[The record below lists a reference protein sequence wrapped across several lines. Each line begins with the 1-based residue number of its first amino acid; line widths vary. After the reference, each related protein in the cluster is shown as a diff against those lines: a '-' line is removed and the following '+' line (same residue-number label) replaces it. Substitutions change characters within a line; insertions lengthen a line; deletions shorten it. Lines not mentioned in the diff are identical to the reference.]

1 MLFSLRHARRSS
13 PLHHIDATRPHPG
26 RPLLPGPF
34 SILSL
39 AVILS
44 LLLAAC
50 GRDVTVIGILEVQ
63 VSDPMEETRT
73 GFLET
78 LLDGGYK
85 AGENARFL
93 RRNADI
99 RDKPLQELA
108 QASYRD
114 DEVALLLALST
125 EALGA
130 ALSAPEDSSVVID
143 TPIVFAMSGDP
154 AAVQAAVAPEKW
166 ARVTGAAALPPEASV
181 IRLVGRLLPEITTLG
196 ILFVSSEPD
205 SIFSKTQA
213 VDAATEA
220 GLGVTAMSVE
230 MTVGVAASTRQ
241 LLAAGAEALYVTPSN
256 LLAEEFTVVM
266 QIADEAGVPVFT
278 TREKL
283 TRKGALASYEVD
295 YGENGRRAG
304 QLALKVLNGE
314 SPARLPVSVE
324 TVYRLSINAK
334 TADRLGI
341 SLPADVVAEAD
352 AAAG

>member
-1 MLFSLRHARRSS
+1 
-13 PLHHIDATRPHPG
+13 
-26 RPLLPGPF
+26 
-34 SILSL
+34 
-39 AVILS
+39 
-44 LLLAAC
+44 
-50 GRDVTVIGILEVQ
+50 
-63 VSDPMEETRT
+63 MEETRT

-108 QASYRD
+108 QAFYRD

-295 YGENGRRAG
+295 YGGERPPGRAAGAQGLEWGESRKASRLSRDGLSAFNQRQDSRSAGDLPSGGRGGRGRRCRRVG
-304 QLALKVLNGE
+304 LILPHPHL
-314 SPARLPVSVE
+314 SPL
-324 TVYRLSINAK
+324 LSRERGFRN
-334 TADRLGI
+334 
-341 SLPADVVAEAD
+341 SL
-352 AAAG
+352 